1 MITHAF
7 IFARGGSK
15 GLPRKNLLEIAG
27 IPLVSHS
34 IRMAAE
40 IAAIDA
46 IFVST
51 EDREIASVARD
62 HGATVIDRPAELAT
76 DFAPEWLAWR
86 HAVAWVEEEV
96 GPFERFVSLPATA
109 PLRSATD
116 VERCLAG
123 LTPSTDLVLT
133 VTAARRNPWFNMV
146 VADADGRVRPVNAG
160 DEVSRRQDAPA
171 VFDVATVAY
180 ATRPAYICGAPG
192 LWAGVVRAVEVPAA
206 RAIDIDDQLDFAIAR
221 FLFEQAPH
229 FLDVPRHS

>member
-1 MITHAF
+1 MTTHAF

-15 GLPRKNLLEIAG
+15 GLPRKNLRTIGRL
-27 IPLVSHS
+27 PLVAHS
-34 IRMAAE
+34 LRMAARIDAIDGIFLSTEDGE
-40 IAAIDA
+40 IAALA
-46 IFVST
+46 L
-51 EDREIASVARD
+51 E
-62 HGATVIDRPAELAT
+62 HGARVIERPAELAT
-76 DFAPEWLAWR
+76 DTAPEWLAWR
-86 HAVAWVEEEV
+86 HAVAWVEREV

-109 PLRSATD
+109 PLRSADD

-146 VADADGRVRPVNAG
+146 VADAEGRVRPVNAG
-160 DEVSRRQDAPA
+160 NGLSRRQDAPA

-180 ATRPAYICGAPG
+180 ATRPVYIREAPG

-229 FLDVPRHS
+229 LLDLPPPP